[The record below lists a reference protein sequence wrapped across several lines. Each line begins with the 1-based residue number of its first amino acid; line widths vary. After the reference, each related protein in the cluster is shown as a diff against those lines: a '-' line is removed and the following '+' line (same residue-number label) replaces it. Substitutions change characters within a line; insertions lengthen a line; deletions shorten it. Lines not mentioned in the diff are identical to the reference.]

1 MRCAGLGQGGA
12 GAGARHGILR
22 LDPVLCT
29 PALYN
34 GPLRDDVLA
43 GLSMLLVELFM
54 STFHRASHV

>member
-43 GLSMLLVELFM
+43 GL
-54 STFHRASHV
+54 